1 VDDESSLFTG
11 SSDFA
16 MNRER
21 SATEKFRLLRA
32 AWRADMP
39 ALTVV
44 RAREYLADDPDK
56 GPAWMLLGSALTD
69 LARYDEARDALAR
82 AFALCP
88 AGKRQF
94 MYREI
99 GHFHKARGRYAR
111 AAEWYR
117 RMIEAEPENAGGYI
131 FLGCVLARQGRLGE
145 AEDVHRAGTACAEGC
160 IDEAYL
166 NLGLVLRAQE
176 RLIEAKEC
184 FERALEL
191 DPDYQAAREALRDVR
206 RTLRFL
212 REAQTSPSS

>member
-1 VDDESSLFTG
+1 
-11 SSDFA
+11 
-16 MNRER
+16 MNQER
-21 SATEKFRLLRA
+21 SARAKFRLLRA
-32 AWRADMP
+32 AWHADMP
-39 ALTVV
+39 TLTVV
-44 RAREYLADDPDK
+44 RAREYLAEDPGC
-56 GPAWMLLGSALTD
+56 GPAWMILGSTLTE
-69 LARYDEARDALAR
+69 LARYDEARDALGR

-88 AGKRQF
+88 TGKKRL
-94 MYREI
+94 MYKEL
-99 GHFHKARGRYAR
+99 GDFHSARGRYGR

-117 RMIEAEPENAGGYI
+117 RMIEAEPGNAGGYI
-131 FLGCVLARQGRLGE
+131 FLGGVLACQGRLGE
-145 AEDVHRAGTACAEGC
+145 AEDVHRAGTACAQGC